1 MLLVVRKMEKD
12 DVQKVREIAI
22 NSWENTYKS
31 IIPENIQQDF
41 LDMAYSEV
49 VLKSRLE
56 NSPFYIAELDGELI
70 GFANFSNVKMDG
82 AVELSAI
89 YMKPGFKSRGVGTKL
104 LNQGLQEL
112 NPKRVYVSVE
122 TENMSGMNFYKA
134 RNFQFESEYDDNFN
148 GHILKTTRLFLEP

>member
-12 DVQKVREIAI
+12 DVRNVREIAI

-31 IIPENIQQDF
+31 IIPEIIQRDF
-41 LDMAYSEV
+41 LDMAYNEV
-49 VLKSRLE
+49 VLKNRLE

-89 YMKPGFKSRGVGTKL
+89 YMKPGFESRGVGTML
-104 LNQGLQEL
+104 LNRGIEEL
-112 NPKRVYVSVE
+112 KPKRIYVSVE
-122 TENMSGMNFYKA
+122 TENTSGMNFYKA
-134 RNFQFESEYDDNFN
+134 RNFKFESEYDDNFN
-148 GHILKTTRLFLEP
+148 GHILKTTRLFLEQ